1 MEVVITD
8 QSLIRL
14 EESLHFYITEL
25 EMPVEKAIEIKD
37 TLLHRARSLSGHP
50 YKGQIEPYLSKLNQG
65 HRRLIEGNF
74 KIVYRI
80 ENDVIY
86 VVDFF
91 DSHQKPNKLL
101 KRNK

>member
-25 EMPVEKAIEIKD
+25 GIPVDKAIEIKD
-37 TLLHRARSLSGHP
+37 ILLQRARSLSDQP

-80 ENDVIY
+80 ENEMIY

-91 DSHQKPNKLL
+91 DSHQKPDKLL

>member
-14 EESLHFYITEL
+14 EESLYFYITEL
-25 EMPVEKAIEIKD
+25 EMPIEKALEIKD
-37 TLLHRARSLSGHP
+37 TLLHRARSLRDYPH
-50 YKGQIEPYLSKLNQG
+50 KGQPEPYLIKLNQG
-65 HRRLIEGNF
+65 HRRLIQGNF

-80 ENDVIY
+80 EKDIIY

-91 DSHQKPNKLL
+91 DSHQEPNKLL
-101 KRNK
+101 KRK

>member
-8 QSLIRL
+8 QSLTRL
-14 EESLHFYITEL
+14 EKSLHFYITEL

-37 TLLHRARSLSGHP
+37 TLLRRARSLSGQP
-50 YKGQIEPYLSKLNQG
+50 YKGQFEPYLTKLNQG

-80 ENDVIY
+80 ENDMIY

-91 DSHQKPNKLL
+91 DSHQEPNKLL